1 MCEDLYKNQFD
12 AELKR
17 MERKWEF
24 RYEQQRKKQK
34 ELEETI
40 SKLRKQI
47 LDFGFFL
54 QKFWKFWYLFP
65 PASRPAGNH

>member
-17 MERKWEF
+17 MKKKWEF

-34 ELEETI
+34 ELEATVA
-40 SKLRKQI
+40 KLRKQI
-47 LDFGFFL
+47 RELENG
-54 QKFWKFWYLFP
+54 
-65 PASRPAGNH
+65 